1 MATTLTNTDIRA
13 SYIPEMYSPILKEN
27 MRDAL
32 MLSRITN
39 TEFQGKFR
47 NKGDTIIVRKTP
59 LIGTKK
65 YVDEQHIAYEDPNAQ
80 DERFTINRARY
91 YAFRVH
97 DINQALSDI
106 PNFAGT
112 WTKEGARQLA
122 EDIEDEFFQDV
133 YAQCDPYNKGN
144 TAGRISGNYQLGTS
158 ADPLFLYKTQAQADA
173 DTTAS
178 RKKAAVVD
186 ALAAACGV
194 LDEQKGGKNARPWI
208 IIPSAVAVR
217 IQTSELKDA
226 SMTGD
231 SKSTIRLGVESIG
244 SIAGMDIYRSNL
256 IPKLDTN
263 KFVCLFGDNSAI
275 TFANEI
281 SKTEM
286 LRDTDSFSDLHRSL
300 CVYDWFVRW
309 PERFGHLVVSLG

>member
-13 SYIPEMYSPILKEN
+13 SYIPEIYSPTLKEN
-27 MRDAL
+27 MRDAT
-32 MLSRITN
+32 MLTRITN

-59 LIGTKK
+59 LIETKK
-65 YVDEQHIAYEDPNAQ
+65 YIDGKHIAYEDPTAE
-80 DERFTINRARY
+80 DEKFTIDRARY

-112 WTKEGARQLA
+112 WTKEGAVQLA
-122 EDIEDEFFQDV
+122 EDMETEFFSEV
-133 YAQCDPYNKGN
+133 YTQVDTANAGN
-144 TAGRISGNYQLGTS
+144 SAGRISGNYDLGSVAHPLQLFKTS
-158 ADPLFLYKTQAQADA
+158 AE
-173 DTTAS
+173 AS
-178 RKKAAVVD
+178 SSYQSSVVD
-186 ALAAACGV
+186 AIAACAGA
-194 LDEQKGGKNARPWI
+194 LDEQKGGKNARPWL

-217 IQTSELKDA
+217 IQTSEMKDA

-231 SKSTIRLGVESIG
+231 AKSIIRLGVESIG
-244 SIAGMDIYRSNL
+244 SIGGMDIYRSNL
-256 IPKLDTN
+256 IYKWTDGTN
-263 KFVCLFGDNSAI
+263 SKPTFACLFGDNSAI

-309 PERFGHLVVSLG
+309 PERIGCMVCQLG